1 MFINILLHKF
11 ELMETIINPRILL
24 LLLSS
29 VIMAL
34 VIMFVPPVSQDPGYH
49 NFADQRNISGIPH
62 FWNVVTN
69 IPFLVL
75 GITGFFKF
83 QKHELTGV
91 IPDFF
96 RAYLAFFMGLV
107 LTGLGSGYYHLDPL
121 NSTLVGDRMAITVT
135 FMSFFVLIFGETIST
150 RTASRLLLPL
160 LFLGLAS
167 VVYWDITENLGTG
180 DLRFY
185 ALVQFLPMLLI
196 PLMLLFYGSCLSGRR
211 WILAIILVYGAAKIA
226 EMYDQQ
232 IYELIGFS
240 GHSLKHLIAAFG
252 AFLFLK
258 GLEVRKPIK

>member
-1 MFINILLHKF
+1 
-11 ELMETIINPRILL
+11 METIINPRILL

-252 AFLFLK
+252 AFFFLK

>member
-1 MFINILLHKF
+1 
-11 ELMETIINPRILL
+11 MEAIISPRILL

-29 VIMAL
+29 VITAL
-34 VIMFVPPVSQDPGYH
+34 VIMLVPPVSQDPAYH
-49 NFADQRNISGIPH
+49 NFADQRYILGIPH

-75 GITGFFKF
+75 GITGFLKIHK
-83 QKHELTGV
+83 QELTG
-91 IPDFF
+91 ILPDLF
-96 RAYLAFFMGLV
+96 RAYLTFFLGLV
-107 LTGLGSGYYHLDPL
+107 LTGLGSGYYHLDPS
-121 NSTLVGDRMAITVT
+121 NSTLVGDRMAITIS
-135 FMSFFVLIFGETIST
+135 FMSFFVLIFGESIST
-150 RTASRLLLPL
+150 KTASRLLVPL

-167 VVYWDITENLGTG
+167 VVYWNITEKLGTG

-185 ALVQFLPMLLI
+185 ALVQFLPMLMI

-226 EMYDQQ
+226 EIYDHQ

-258 GLEVRKPIK
+258 GLEVRKPIN

>member
-1 MFINILLHKF
+1 
-11 ELMETIINPRILL
+11 METIINPRILL

-29 VIMAL
+29 LITAL

-75 GITGFFKF
+75 GVTGFFKF
-83 QKHELTGV
+83 HKHELRGV
-91 IPDFF
+91 LPDLFK
-96 RAYLAFFMGLV
+96 AYLTFFMGLV
-107 LTGLGSGYYHLDPL
+107 LTGLGSGYYHLDPS

-135 FMSFFVLIFGETIST
+135 FMSFFVLIFGESIST

-167 VVYWDITENLGTG
+167 VVYWNITENLGTG

-226 EMYDQQ
+226 EIYDHQ

-258 GLEVRKPIK
+258 GLEVRKPIN

>member
-1 MFINILLHKF
+1 
-11 ELMETIINPRILL
+11 MEAIINPRILL

-34 VIMFVPPVSQDPGYH
+34 VIMLVPPVSQDPAYQ
-49 NFADQRNISGIPH
+49 NFADQRYISGIPH

-75 GITGFFKF
+75 GITGFFKI
-83 QKHELTGV
+83 QKQELTG
-91 IPDFF
+91 ILPDLF
-96 RAYLAFFMGLV
+96 RAYLTFFLGLV
-107 LTGLGSGYYHLDPL
+107 LTGLGSGYYHLDPS
-121 NSTLVGDRMAITVT
+121 NSTLAGDRMAITIS
-135 FMSFFVLIFGETIST
+135 FMSFFVLIFGESIST
-150 RTASRLLLPL
+150 KTASRLLLPL
-160 LFLGLAS
+160 LFLGLSS
-167 VVYWDITENLGTG
+167 VVYWNITEKLGTG

-211 WILAIILVYGAAKIA
+211 WILAILLVYGAAKIT
-226 EMYDQQ
+226 EMYDHQ

>member
-1 MFINILLHKF
+1 MF
-11 ELMETIINPRILL
+11 NPRIF

-29 VIMAL
+29 SVITAL
-34 VIMFVPPVSQDPGYH
+34 VIILVPSVSQDPEYH
-49 NFADQRNISGIPH
+49 NFVDQRNISGIPN

-75 GITGFFKF
+75 GITGFFKI
-83 QKHELTGV
+83 QKQDLTGV
-91 IPDFF
+91 LPGLFKAHHTFF
-96 RAYLAFFMGLV
+96 LGLV
-107 LTGLGSGYYHLDPL
+107 LTGLGSGYYHLDPS

-135 FMSFFVLIFGETIST
+135 FMSFFVLNFGESIST
-150 RTASRLLLPL
+150 RTASRLLVPL

-167 VVYWDITENLGTG
+167 VVYWNITENLGTG

-196 PLMLLFYGSCLSGRR
+196 PLLLLFYGSCLSGRR
-211 WILAIILVYGAAKIA
+211 WILTIILVYGVAKIA

-258 GLEVRKPIK
+258 GLEVRKPKK

>member
-1 MFINILLHKF
+1 
-11 ELMETIINPRILL
+11 METIINPRILM

-49 NFADQRNISGIPH
+49 VFADQRNISGIPH

-75 GITGFFKF
+75 GIIGFFKI
-83 QKHELTGV
+83 QKQELTG
-91 IPDFF
+91 ILPDFF
-96 RAYLAFFMGLV
+96 RAYLAFFIGLV
-107 LTGLGSGYYHLDPL
+107 PIGLGSGYYHLDPS

-135 FMSFFVLIFGETIST
+135 FMSFFVLIFGESIST
-150 RTASRLLLPL
+150 RTASRLLVPL
-160 LFLGLAS
+160 LFLGISS
-167 VVYWDITENLGTG
+167 VVYWNITENLGKG

-211 WILAIILVYGAAKIA
+211 WILAIILVYGAAKIV

>member
-1 MFINILLHKF
+1 
-11 ELMETIINPRILL
+11 MEAIINPRIIL
-24 LLLSS
+24 LLLSP

-34 VIMFVPPVSQDPGYH
+34 VIMFVPPVSQDPAYH
-49 NFADQRNISGIPH
+49 NFADQRYISGIPH

-75 GITGFFKF
+75 GITGFFKI
-83 QKHELTGV
+83 QNQELRGV
-91 IPDFF
+91 LPDLFK
-96 RAYLAFFMGLV
+96 AYLTFFLGLV
-107 LTGLGSGYYHLDPL
+107 LTGLGSGYYHLDPS
-121 NSTLVGDRMAITVT
+121 NSTLVGDRMAITIS
-135 FMSFFVLIFGETIST
+135 FMSFFVLIFGESIST
-150 RTASRLLLPL
+150 KTASRLLAPL
-160 LFLGLAS
+160 LLFGLAS
-167 VVYWDITENLGTG
+167 VVYWNITEKIGTG

-196 PLMLLFYGSCLSGRR
+196 PLILLFYGSCLSGRR
-211 WILAIILVYGAAKIA
+211 WILAILLVYGAAKIT
-226 EMYDQQ
+226 EMYDHQ

>member
-1 MFINILLHKF
+1 
-11 ELMETIINPRILL
+11 METIINPRILL

-75 GITGFFKF
+75 GITGFFKI
-83 QKHELTGV
+83 QNQELRGV
-91 IPDFF
+91 LPDLFK
-96 RAYLAFFMGLV
+96 AYLTFFLGLV
-107 LTGLGSGYYHLDPL
+107 LTGLGSGYYHLDPS

-135 FMSFFVLIFGETIST
+135 FMSFFVLIFGESIST
-150 RTASRLLLPL
+150 RTASRLLVPL

-167 VVYWDITENLGTG
+167 VVYWNITENLGTG

-226 EMYDQQ
+226 EIYDQQ

-258 GLEVRKPIK
+258 GLEVRKSIK

>member
-1 MFINILLHKF
+1 
-11 ELMETIINPRILL
+11 METIINPRILL

-29 VIMAL
+29 AIMAL

-252 AFLFLK
+252 ACLFLK

>member
-1 MFINILLHKF
+1 
-11 ELMETIINPRILL
+11 METVINPRILL
-24 LLLSS
+24 LFLSS

-34 VIMFVPPVSQDPGYH
+34 VFMFVPPVSQDPGYH

-75 GITGFFKF
+75 GIIGFFKI
-83 QKHELTGV
+83 QKQELTG
-91 IPDFF
+91 ILPDFF

-107 LTGLGSGYYHLDPL
+107 LIGLGSGYYHLDPS

-135 FMSFFVLIFGETIST
+135 FMSFFVLIFGESIST
-150 RTASRLLLPL
+150 RTASRLLVPL

-167 VVYWDITENLGTG
+167 VVYWNITENLGKG

-196 PLMLLFYGSCLSGRR
+196 PFLLLFYGSCLSGRR
-211 WILAIILVYGAAKIA
+211 WILTIILVYGVAKIA

-258 GLEVRKPIK
+258 GLEVRKPKK

>member
-1 MFINILLHKF
+1 
-11 ELMETIINPRILL
+11 MEIVINPRILL

-29 VIMAL
+29 VIIAL
-34 VIMFVPPVSQDPGYH
+34 FIMLVPPVSQDPVYH
-49 NFADQRNISGIPH
+49 NFADQRYISGIPH

-69 IPFLVL
+69 IPFLAL
-75 GITGFFKF
+75 GITGFFKI
-83 QKHELTGV
+83 QKQELTG
-91 IPDFF
+91 ILPDLLK
-96 RAYLAFFMGLV
+96 AYLTFFLGLV
-107 LTGLGSGYYHLDPL
+107 LTGLGSGYYHLDPS
-121 NSTLVGDRMAITVT
+121 NSTLVGDRMAITIS
-135 FMSFFVLIFGETIST
+135 FMSFFVLIFGESIST
-150 RTASRLLLPL
+150 KTASRLLLPL
-160 LFLGLAS
+160 LFLGLSS
-167 VVYWDITENLGTG
+167 VVYWDITEKLGTG

-211 WILAIILVYGAAKIA
+211 WILAILLVYGAAKIT
-226 EMYDQQ
+226 EMYDHQ

>member
-1 MFINILLHKF
+1 
-11 ELMETIINPRILL
+11 MEVVINPRILL
-24 LLLSS
+24 LLLST
-29 VIMAL
+29 VITIL
-34 VIMFVPPVSQDPGYH
+34 VVILVPPVSQDQGYH

-75 GITGFFKF
+75 GITGFFKI
-83 QKHELTGV
+83 QKQDLTGV
-91 IPDFF
+91 LPDLF
-96 RAYLAFFMGLV
+96 RAYLTFFLGLV
-107 LTGLGSGYYHLDPL
+107 LTGLGSGYYHLDPS

-135 FMSFFVLIFGETIST
+135 FMSFFVLIFGESISPK
-150 RTASRLLLPL
+150 TASRLLVPL
-160 LFLGLAS
+160 LFLGLSS
-167 VVYWDITENLGTG
+167 VVYWNITEKAGTG

-196 PLMLLFYGSCLSGRR
+196 PLMLLLYGSCLSGRR

>member
-1 MFINILLHKF
+1 
-11 ELMETIINPRILL
+11 MEAIIYPRILL

-34 VIMFVPPVSQDPGYH
+34 VIMLVPPVSQDPAYH
-49 NFADQRNISGIPH
+49 NFADQRNISGIPN

-75 GITGFFKF
+75 GITGFFKI
-83 QKHELTGV
+83 QNQELRGV
-91 IPDFF
+91 LPDLFK
-96 RAYLAFFMGLV
+96 AYLTFFLGLV
-107 LTGLGSGYYHLDPL
+107 LTGLGSGYYHLDPS

-135 FMSFFVLIFGETIST
+135 FMSFFVLIFGESIST

-167 VVYWDITENLGTG
+167 VVYWNITENLGTG

-211 WILAIILVYGAAKIA
+211 WILAIILVYGVAKIS

>member
-1 MFINILLHKF
+1 
-11 ELMETIINPRILL
+11 METIINPRILL

-34 VIMFVPPVSQDPGYH
+34 FIMFVPPVSQDPAYH
-49 NFADQRNISGIPH
+49 NFADQRYISGIPH
-62 FWNVVTN
+62 FCNVVTN

-75 GITGFFKF
+75 GITGFIKI
-83 QKHELTGV
+83 QKQELTG
-91 IPDFF
+91 ILPYFL

-107 LTGLGSGYYHLDPL
+107 LTGLGSGYYHLDPS

-135 FMSFFVLIFGETIST
+135 FMSFFVLIFGESIST
-150 RTASRLLLPL
+150 KTASRLLVPL
-160 LFLGLAS
+160 LFFGLAS
-167 VVYWDITENLGTG
+167 VVYWNITEKLGTG

-226 EMYDQQ
+226 EIYDHQ

-258 GLEVRKPIK
+258 GLEVRKPIN